1 MTDARPLRH
10 ETLPPPTRR
19 GLSREEAAAY
29 IDISPNTFD
38 RMVKD
43 GLMPKPVQI
52 YARKVWDVRAIDSA
66 FDLLQGRPA
75 MPHAKGW
82 ED

>member
-1 MTDARPLRH
+1 MKQTESTAKPRH
-10 ETLPPPTRR
+10 AALLPPTRR

-38 RMVKD
+38 RMVSD

-52 YARKVWDVRAIDSA
+52 YGRKVWDVRAIDSA
-66 FDLLQGRPA
+66 FDTLQGRPA
-75 MPHAKGW
+75 VPHA
-82 ED
+82 